1 MKSVYLLLGLLP
13 WATATLAQTSA
24 PDTYRISVDLQQVQN
39 DRVRVVVRL
48 PAVREN
54 QATYVLPSVVPGS
67 YSKKDYGRFIT
78 EFQAFD
84 DQGKKLKTTRQGNNL
99 FLIDK
104 ARKLDRLEYLV
115 DDTWDSK
122 DKNFVF
128 QPGGTNID
136 AGRNF
141 VLNHYGLYGYL
152 EGYKMQP
159 YEVSIRKPAELYAA
173 TSLGKQSPAP
183 DQDVFKAS
191 SYVQLADA
199 PIMYSRPDT
208 TSFTTGGARISV
220 SVFSENGVVK
230 SGQVSEA
237 IRPMAD
243 ALARFFGRMPVP
255 RYHFIM
261 YFPAFSSPVVN
272 SAGGFGAMEHSYSS
286 VYFLPEIADATRI
299 RSLVREVA
307 SHEFLHILTPLNI
320 HSREI
325 GEFDFRNPKMS
336 QHLWLYEGVTEYF
349 AHLVQLQ
356 GGLTQEDVF
365 RKEMKH
371 KIEDMQKYR
380 TVSFTDMSRNI
391 LVDPYKD
398 MYENV
403 YKKGALIGFL
413 LDIRIR
419 ELTQGRL
426 NLRDVLLQL
435 GQKYGPDRPFEDEQL
450 IPEIV
455 QLTHP
460 QLQQFFTDYVQGS
473 QPLPLTEY
481 FAKIGWRYAP
491 KAQVT
496 VKAFGELGFRYDQD
510 KQEFVLAQTR
520 AEYNA
525 FGLQNDDVIMQVN
538 STPVTLENAEQL
550 LRPLIEPAADEK
562 VRIVYRRGKTQQQTE
577 ALPREM
583 DAEVQHLLEPLPSL
597 TEAQRALHDQIL
609 RPGA

>member
-1 MKSVYLLLGLLP
+1 MKPAYLLLGLLP
-13 WATATLAQTSA
+13 CATATLAQNSPA
-24 PDTYRISVDLQQVQN
+24 TYRVAVDLQQVQN
-39 DRVRVVVRL
+39 DRVRVVVR
-48 PAVREN
+48 PPVVREN

-78 EFQAFD
+78 DFQAFD
-84 DQGKKLKTTRQGNNL
+84 SQGKKLKTTRQGDNL

-104 ARKLDRLEYLV
+104 ARQLDRLEYLV

-159 YEVSIRKPAELYAA
+159 YEVTINKPADLYGA
-173 TSLGKQSPAP
+173 TSLGKQSPTAT
-183 DQDVFKAS
+183 QDVFRAG

-199 PIMYSRPDT
+199 PVMYSRPDT

-230 SGQVSEA
+230 SAQVSEA
-237 IRPMAD
+237 MRPMAE

-272 SAGGFGAMEHSYSS
+272 PAGGFGAMEHSYSS
-286 VYFLPEIADATRI
+286 VYFLPEIADAVRI

-325 GEFDFRNPKMS
+325 GEFDFRTPKMS

-349 AHLVQLQ
+349 AQLVQLQ
-356 GGLTQEDVF
+356 GGLTQEDEF
-365 RKEMKH
+365 RKEIKH

-413 LDIRIR
+413 LDIRIQ

-426 NLRDVLLQL
+426 SLRDVLLQL
-435 GQKYGPDRPFEDEQL
+435 GQKYGPERPFEDEQL

-460 QLQQFFTDYVQGS
+460 QLQQFFTEYVQGS
-473 QPLPLTEY
+473 QPLPLSEY
-481 FAKIGWRYAP
+481 LAKVGWRYAP
-491 KAQVT
+491 KANVV

-510 KQEFVLAQTR
+510 KQSFILAQTR
-520 AEYNA
+520 AENNV
-525 FGLQNDDVIMQVN
+525 FGLQNDDVILQVN
-538 STPVTLENAEQL
+538 STPVTMENAEQL
-550 LRPLIEPAADEK
+550 LRPLIEPATDTP
-562 VRIVYRRGKTQQQTE
+562 VRIVYRRGSTQQQVE
-577 ALPREM
+577 ASPRDME
-583 DAEVQHLLEPLPSL
+583 AEVKHLLEPLPTL
-597 TEAQRALHDQIL
+597 TEAQRALHDQLL
-609 RPGA
+609 RPRA

>member
-1 MKSVYLLLGLLP
+1 MKPAYLLLGLLP
-13 WATATLAQTSA
+13 CATATLAQNSPA
-24 PDTYRISVDLQQVQN
+24 TYRVAVDLQQVQN
-39 DRVRVVVRL
+39 DRVRVVVRP

-78 EFQAFD
+78 DFQAFD
-84 DQGKKLKTTRQGNNL
+84 SQGKKLKTIRQGDNL
-99 FLIDK
+99 FLIEK
-104 ARKLDRLEYLV
+104 ARQLDRLEYLV

-159 YEVSIRKPAELYAA
+159 YEVTINKPAELYGA
-173 TSLGKQSPAP
+173 TSLGKQSPTAT
-183 DQDVFKAS
+183 QDVFRAG

-199 PIMYSRPDT
+199 PVMYSRPDT

-230 SGQVSEA
+230 SAQVSEA
-237 IRPMAD
+237 MRPMAE
-243 ALARFFGRMPVP
+243 ALAKFFGRMPVP

-272 SAGGFGAMEHSYSS
+272 PAGGFGAMEHSYSS
-286 VYFLPEIADATRI
+286 VYFLPEIADAVRI

-325 GEFDFRNPKMS
+325 GEFDFRTPKMS

-349 AHLVQLQ
+349 AQLVQLQ
-356 GGLTQEDVF
+356 GGLTQEDDF
-365 RKEMKH
+365 RKEIKH

-380 TVSFTDMSRNI
+380 TVSFTEMSRNI

-413 LDIRIR
+413 LDIRIQ

-426 NLRDVLLQL
+426 SLRDVLLQL
-435 GQKYGPDRPFEDEQL
+435 GQKYGPERPFEDEQL

-481 FAKIGWRYAP
+481 LAKIGWRYAP
-491 KAQVT
+491 KANVV

-510 KQEFVLAQTR
+510 KQSFILAQTR
-520 AEYNA
+520 AENNV
-525 FGLQNDDVIMQVN
+525 FSLQNDDVILQVN
-538 STPVTLENAEQL
+538 STPVTMENAELL
-550 LRPLIEPAADEK
+550 LRPLIEPATDTP
-562 VRIVYRRGKTQQQTE
+562 VRIVYRRGSTQQQVE
-577 ALPREM
+577 ASPRDME
-583 DAEVQHLLEPLPSL
+583 AEVKHLLEPLPTL
-597 TEAQRALHDQIL
+597 TEAQRALHDQLL
-609 RPGA
+609 RPRA